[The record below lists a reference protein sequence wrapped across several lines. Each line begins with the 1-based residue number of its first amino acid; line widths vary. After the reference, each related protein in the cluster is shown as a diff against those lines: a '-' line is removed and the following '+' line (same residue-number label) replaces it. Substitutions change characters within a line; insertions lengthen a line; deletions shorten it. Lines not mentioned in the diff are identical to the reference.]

1 MTYDVQLPAMM
12 CNCTNCTYKI
22 KALAKGLWWGAVVTE
37 AARRSRSGLEARTL
51 LVRHG
56 TSSGTDAYSPA

>member
-1 MTYDVQLPAMM
+1 MYVLHDSTRFCPAV
-12 CNCTNCTYKI
+12 
-22 KALAKGLWWGAVVTE
+22 LADPKGLWWGAVVTE